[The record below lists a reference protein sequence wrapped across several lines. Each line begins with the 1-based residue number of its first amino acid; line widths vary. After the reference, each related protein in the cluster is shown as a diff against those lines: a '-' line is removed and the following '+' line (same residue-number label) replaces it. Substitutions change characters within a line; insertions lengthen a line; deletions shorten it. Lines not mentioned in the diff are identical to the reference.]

1 MQTVRLKVSTGGFC
15 DKGLRFNTF
24 SVCWFFQMLMNAKK
38 NWLVNA
44 QSAIAKI
51 PGVVMTAPAMEI
63 YYICENMIRASVS
76 IRICIN
82 FVIVWQ
88 NLYFTSTLSFH
99 SVNVQ
104 VVYFEYIASIIYR
117 LWKVFA
123 VNWVRSEQPCNFTDT
138 WQICPV
144 SVQFQLL
151 IKSDILHRKEII
163 IIIELVKL

>member
-1 MQTVRLKVSTGGFC
+1 MVSANC

-63 YYICENMIRASVS
+63 YYICENMIRVSVS

-82 FVIVWQ
+82 FVIV
-88 NLYFTSTLSFH
+88 
-99 SVNVQ
+99 
-104 VVYFEYIASIIYR
+104 
-117 LWKVFA
+117 
-123 VNWVRSEQPCNFTDT
+123 
-138 WQICPV
+138 
-144 SVQFQLL
+144 
-151 IKSDILHRKEII
+151 
-163 IIIELVKL
+163 